1 MSNRRA
7 LFSEADAARALRAAA
22 KAGVAA
28 VVEIKPDGTIRIIP
42 ANVDNGDIDIGGT
55 RQGTE
60 IDL

>member
-42 ANVDNGDIDIGGT
+42 AGVDSGDSRETPSDGERI
-55 RQGTE
+55 